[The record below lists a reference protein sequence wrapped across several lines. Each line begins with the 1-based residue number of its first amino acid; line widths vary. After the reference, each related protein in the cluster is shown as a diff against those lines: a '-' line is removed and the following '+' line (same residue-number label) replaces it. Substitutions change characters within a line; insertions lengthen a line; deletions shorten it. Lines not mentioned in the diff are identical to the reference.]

1 MPGDW
6 KEALQNLQEEMD
18 KQRIKEL
25 FDEGKFR
32 EVLEN
37 LSQPRIE
44 EEKNLIDQCNY
55 NLMKEACA
63 ERQIPAACDYAKKIV
78 SAWLKTEF
86 EGGRHTNRINK
97 IKQIEEKENV

>member
-1 MPGDW
+1 MPDDW
-6 KEALQNLQEEMD
+6 KEKLQQFQEELD
-18 KQRIKEL
+18 QKRIKEL

-37 LSQPRIE
+37 LSQPTTE

-63 ERQIPAACDYAKKIV
+63 EHQTLAACDYAKK
-78 SAWLKTEF
+78 
-86 EGGRHTNRINK
+86 
-97 IKQIEEKENV
+97 